1 MRILLIL
8 FSVLVLVSSV
18 VSQQESA
25 PIKNFLRVNENFCT
39 GGQPDLAHLEKLK
52 AERVKAIINL
62 RQPSEYA
69 AGEEEAKAKELG
81 LRYFNIPVLGS
92 DPKDEQATEFLK
104 ITDDPQNR
112 PAFIHCR
119 SANRVGAFWMI
130 RRVLRDGWKI
140 EDAEKEAEKI
150 GLRDHPNLNEFARKY
165 IEKYQQ
171 KTGTSP
177 SSAPAGSAPAS
188 TSMPSYPLSF
198 GVFTARF
205 DPAGTLAIESP
216 QWPKLSGTWKNN
228 GAENELLVSGLSNAP
243 GGCDGAGKYRA
254 TVDGRHVKVALV
266 SDECKIRQMML
277 DGSTWLPA
285 GETVAKPVRNF
296 VRTSHAR
303 PSGRRSAAAGSWP
316 SFRGPNASG
325 IAEGQNLPDEW
336 NAKTGQNIL
345 WRTPIPGLAHSSP
358 IVWGNRVYVTSAVS
372 SDPKATFRP
381 GLYGDGDA
389 SKDRSVH
396 KWMIYALDKQTGK
409 VVWERVAFQ
418 GEPREKRHIKA
429 TYANSTP
436 ATDGR
441 IVVAWF
447 GSQGVYAYD
456 VNGRLLWKVDLG
468 RMDLGAY
475 DVPTVE
481 WGSASSP
488 IIWKDLVILQCDT
501 QADSFIVA
509 LNANTGETVWKT
521 DRDEL
526 PSWGTPTVATTS
538 KGEELIANASNFIR
552 GYDPRTGKELWR
564 LGRSSKITAPTPVFA
579 DDILVVA
586 SGRGP
591 ERPIFVVKAGAR
603 GDLTLPEGKT
613 SSDAI
618 MWSRTGRGSYM
629 PTPLIYKGNLY
640 VLANNGTFDAYNL
653 KTGEELYRQRLPLVG
668 NGFSASPIASDGK
681 IYLSNEDGEILVV
694 AAGDKFAHLG
704 TNSMGEL
711 LMATPAL
718 SDGVMYVR
726 TAQSLFAV
734 GRKK

>member
-1 MRILLIL
+1 MKTFLSLVSL
-8 FSVLVLVSSV
+8 LVLATSIAQA
-18 VSQQESA
+18 QQTA
-25 PIKNFLRVNENFCT
+25 QAQQDLPPIRNFLRVNENFCT
-39 GGQPDLAHLEKLK
+39 GGQPRPEHLEQLK
-52 AERVKAIINL
+52 AEGVKAIINL
-62 RQPSEYA
+62 RQPTEHRA
-69 AGEEEAKAKELG
+69 VQEEEAKAKELG
-81 LRYFNIPVLGS
+81 LRYFNIPVAFR
-92 DPKDEQATEFLK
+92 DPKDEQVTEFLK
-104 ITDDPQNR
+104 ITDDPANR
-112 PAFIHCR
+112 PAFIHCTAAIR
-119 SANRVGAFWMI
+119 AGAFWMI

-150 GLRDHPNLNEFARKY
+150 GLRESPHLNEFARQY
-165 IEKYQQ
+165 IEKHRQQ
-171 KTGTSP
+171 
-177 SSAPAGSAPAS
+177 GSLLP
-188 TSMPSYPLSF
+188 TYPVTF

-205 DPAGTLAIESP
+205 DPAGTFSLEGDR
-216 QWPKLSGTWKNN
+216 WPKLNGSWKSQGNEVEFVMSG
-228 GAENELLVSGLSNAP
+228 GP
-243 GGCDGAGKYRA
+243 GGCDGAGKYRV
-254 TVDGRHVKVALV
+254 TTEGKHFTFDVV
-266 SDECKIRQMML
+266 SDECRVRQLIMDRSM
-277 DGSTWLPA
+277 WIPA
-285 GETVAKPVRNF
+285 GEVVAKPARNF
-296 VRTSHAR
+296 VRTASER
-303 PSGRRSAAAGSWP
+303 PPSRPDSSKAAENWP

-325 IAEGQNLPDEW
+325 VAEGQNLPDTW
-336 NAKTGQNIL
+336 NAKTGENIL
-345 WRTPIPGLAHSSP
+345 WRTPIPGLSHSSP

-389 SKDRSVH
+389 SKDRSIH
-396 KWMIYALDKQTGK
+396 KWTIYALDKNTGK

-456 VNGRLLWKVDLG
+456 VKGKFLWKVDLG
-468 RMDLGAY
+468 RIDLGAY
-475 DVPTVE
+475 DIPTVE

-501 QADSFIVA
+501 QTDSFIVA
-509 LNANTGETVWKT
+509 FNANTGETVWKT

-538 KGEELIANASNFIR
+538 KGEELIANASNYIR

-564 LGRSSKITAPTPVFA
+564 LGKSSKITAPTPIFA

-591 ERPIFVVKAGAR
+591 ERPIFVVKAGSR
-603 GDLTLPEGKT
+603 GDLTLPDGKT
-613 SSDAI
+613 SSESI
-618 MWSRTGRGSYM
+618 IWSRTGRGSYM
-629 PTPLIYKGNLY
+629 PTPLIYKGLLY

-653 KTGEELYRQRLPLVG
+653 KTGDEVYRQRLPLVG
-668 NGFSASPIASDGK
+668 NGFSASPVAADGK

-694 AAGDKFAHLG
+694 SAGEKFAHLG

-718 SDGVMYVR
+718 SEGVMYVR
-726 TAQSLFAV
+726 TAQSVFAV
-734 GRKK
+734 GRKN